1 MFQANHF
8 PVACGFECFSCCPS
22 ACVSFSLV
30 IQVAFILKIIFYFWR
45 SICLFLFCWMA
56 AFNYVPLPYAAAVC
70 SQIMN
75 PLRSPFLPSPAHTR
89 GTSCCFAVM
98 TVWRGVCGSAED
110 PCLCPSQLMGSF
122 PAFCSDPPACA
133 PVQHSLGREASSLW
147 LTVWSWAMQGRGLL
161 LIFLL

>member
-98 TVWRGVCGSAED
+98 TVWRGVRGSAED
-110 PCLCPSQLMGSF
+110 PCLCPSFSCLLLRST
-122 PAFCSDPPACA
+122 CLC
-133 PVQHSLGREASSLW
+133 SLGRDASSLW
-147 LTVWSWAMQGRGLL
+147 LIVWSWAMQGRGFL